1 MTPTADMYTTG
12 IVALIESGQHW
23 PLWCRIRWRGEFG
36 EGREDPMPRV
46 DIDAEF
52 VVSAP

>member
-1 MTPTADMYTTG
+1 MYTTG
-12 IVALIESGQHW
+12 IVALIESGSIGRCGAG
-23 PLWCRIRWRGEFG
+23 LDGGGEFG
-36 EGREDPMPRV
+36 EGREDSMPRV